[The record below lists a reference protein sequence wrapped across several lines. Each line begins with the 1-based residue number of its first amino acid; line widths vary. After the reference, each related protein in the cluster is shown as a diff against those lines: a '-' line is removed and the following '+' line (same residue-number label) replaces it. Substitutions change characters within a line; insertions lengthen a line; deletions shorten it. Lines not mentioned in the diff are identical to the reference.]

1 MSEIYEVMAEES
13 RQSYF
18 HLENMIMS
26 LDSKAFGVI
35 TADALLF
42 SVFTYVID
50 KSNTLFYIAPAL
62 IIVSFVLLLA
72 SVWRRAYQIQTG
84 DEVIKKYGRLESK
97 LALSQLAANYADL
110 ESKLSK
116 IYNKKFGWFLAG
128 LILMVISMAMEL
140 IVFGYAIFDP

>member
-1 MSEIYEVMAEES
+1 MSDIYDVMAEEA

-50 KSNTLFYIAPAL
+50 KSNTLFLYSTGFNYRVICSSISKRLATP
-62 IIVSFVLLLA
+62 VSNPN
-72 SVWRRAYQIQTG
+72 G
-84 DEVIKKYGRLESK
+84 GRS
-97 LALSQLAANYADL
+97 Y
-110 ESKLSK
+110 
-116 IYNKKFGWFLAG
+116 
-128 LILMVISMAMEL
+128 
-140 IVFGYAIFDP
+140 